1 MEKKTGSRI
10 EYIDALRT
18 LACFAV
24 VLLHVSAFNT
34 ANVPF
39 KSHEWNVFMVFEAL
53 TNWAVPVFVMIS
65 GAMMLSKE
73 YSYKD
78 ILKKAGKLAFVFFI
92 WSFLYLISDILIH
105 GSSAFVKDFIWLQV
119 FLQGHYHM
127 WYLIM
132 LFGLYLIVPFM
143 KPIAKDKKLLKA
155 FLILAFIFG
164 FFWPS
169 VRDLMMIGKFK
180 KILSVPFFGA
190 IYRALINITDDLH
203 LQMVLGFVGYFASGY
218 AIHQIP
224 EMNKKK
230 AVICSLL
237 MFVFGTVIVFC
248 GLKASNSEGMAYTY
262 LKYYQFGVFLQ
273 AAGLFMLFKHVGTC
287 GLVSLIAKLSPM
299 SLGIYLMHPM
309 ILEILNKRDVSTLSF
324 TSEFSVPVLTIVV
337 FAVCAIIT
345 KLLFMMKISAKIVK
359 L

>member
-1 MEKKTGSRI
+1 MGKNTDRI
-10 EYIDALRT
+10 TYIDALRT
-18 LACFAV
+18 LACIAV
-24 VLLHVSAFNT
+24 VLLHVSASNT
-34 ANVPF
+34 YYVEF
-39 KSHEWNVFMVFEAL
+39 GSHNWNVFMVFESL
-53 TNWAVPVFVMIS
+53 TNWSVPVFVMIS

-78 ILKKAGKLAFVFFI
+78 ILRKAGKLAFIFFA
-92 WSFLYLISDILIH
+92 WSFLYLISDICIQ
-105 GSSAFVKDFIWLQV
+105 GASAFTKDFIWLQV

-169 VRDLMMIGKFK
+169 VQDLMMIGKFK
-180 KILSVPFFGA
+180 KILSVPFIGA
-190 IYRALINITDDLH
+190 IYRALVNITEDLH

-248 GLKASNSEGMAYTY
+248 GLKASNSSAMAYTY

-273 AAGLFMLFKHVGTC
+273 AAGIFMLFKHVGTS
-287 GLVSLIAKLSPM
+287 GFVYLTAKLSPM

-309 ILEILNKRDVSTLSF
+309 ILEILNKLDVSTLSF
-324 TSEFSVPVLTIVV
+324 ASELSAPVLTIIV
-337 FAVCAIIT
+337 FAVCALIT
-345 KLLFMMKISAKIVK
+345 KLLCMFKISSKIVK